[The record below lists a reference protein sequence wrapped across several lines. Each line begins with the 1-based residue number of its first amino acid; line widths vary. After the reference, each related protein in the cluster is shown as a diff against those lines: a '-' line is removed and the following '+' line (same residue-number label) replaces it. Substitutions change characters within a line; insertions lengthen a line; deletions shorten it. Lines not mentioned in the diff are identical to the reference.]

1 MANCAKHNKPKTIMG
16 IWFFQSEGRQNEM
29 KERAK
34 ERATPIWTLYCSLP
48 PNRRRAVPRP
58 FVYEPHAPGGRVLIF
73 CSLLVLLLS
82 SSLAISQGP
91 PRSRGFRCSSQRCSL
106 RQHPLLCTS
115 LVIPPQKLKMMKNGS
130 LAVAIVHR
138 QVVVVKGMSFRL
150 TTSLR
155 SHD

>member
-1 MANCAKHNKPKTIMG
+1 VANCAKHNKPKTIMG

-91 PRSRGFRCSSQRCSL
+91 PRSRGFCCSSQRCSL

-115 LVIPPQKLKMMKNGS
+115 LVIPSAEVEDDEK
-130 LAVAIVHR
+130 
-138 QVVVVKGMSFRL
+138 RL
-150 TTSLR
+150 TR
-155 SHD
+155 SCHRPPPGRRRQR